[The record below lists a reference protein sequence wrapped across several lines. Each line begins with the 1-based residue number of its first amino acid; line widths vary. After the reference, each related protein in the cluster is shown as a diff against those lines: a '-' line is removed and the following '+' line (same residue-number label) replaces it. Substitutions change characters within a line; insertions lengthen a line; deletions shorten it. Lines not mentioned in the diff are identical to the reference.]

1 MPRRYSVLKK
11 IIGLALLLL
20 FIGGMALYADESDL
34 YVKTV
39 QISRIYTL
47 KDGYR
52 IIYMKN
58 NNTFAVTYFPI
69 EWFRT
74 SGGNGEIVYDRD
86 DCFPYFSV
94 FWENGTFHHIRL
106 YVHSDPNHQ
115 SWGVMP
121 IGFDSTGKF
130 DVEEPILEF

>member
-1 MPRRYSVLKK
+1 MKK

-47 KDGYR
+47 RDGYR
-52 IIYMKN
+52 IIYMKS
-58 NNTFAVTYFPI
+58 NNTFSVTYFPI

-74 SGGNGEIVYDRD
+74 SGGKGEIVYGRD

-121 IGFDSTGKF
+121 TGFDSTGKF
-130 DVEEPILEF
+130 DVEAPVLEF